1 MSERLRIEE
10 GKELPIDDFEIAED
24 IYFAQLKEPAFTVNG
39 KIITANTAAVRM
51 LANADYVKIL
61 INRTEKILAFKPCTE
76 IELNGYNWVKT
87 KDGKRYPKHRTG
99 LPFVLSLCKM
109 MDWDPD
115 CRYRAIGKRMYAKGE
130 EILAFDLEGAKPFHR
145 NIAEGKSNRYM
156 LPHDWNGSFGPKYGE
171 YKRTL
176 QFNTFAGFTVLSVKD
191 GSEQIVSESDNSVV
205 QNVTGV

>member
-1 MSERLRIEE
+1 MSERLRVVEDQ
-10 GKELPIDDFEIAED
+10 ELPIDNFEIAED

-39 KIITANTAAVRM
+39 KTITANAAAVRI
-51 LANADYVKIL
+51 LNDADYVKIL
-61 INRTEKILAFKPCTE
+61 INREDKILAFKPCSE
-76 IELNGYNWVKT
+76 IELHGYNWVKT

-115 CRYRAIGKRMYAKGE
+115 CRYRALGKRMYSKGE
-130 EILAFDLEGAKPFHR
+130 ALLAFDLEGAQSFHR
-145 NIAEGKSNRYM
+145 KVTGDKVNRSV

-176 QFNTFAGFTVLSVKD
+176 QFNTFSGFTVLSVTD
-191 GSEQIVSESDNSVV
+191 GSEHKVNENDDV